1 MDSNTGRLYPSLD
14 AAFRAGV
21 VEPVEITGTPEQ
33 VERISQA
40 VGRVYTA
47 EQRAKKR
54 AKNKAARAARKASR

>member
-1 MDSNTGRLYPSLD
+1 MDPNTGRIFPSLD
-14 AAFRAGV
+14 AALLAGV
-21 VEPVEITGTPEQ
+21 EAPVEITGTPEQ
-33 VERISQA
+33 VKRISQA